1 MIDTII
7 LGLIFSLFI
16 ITVVYG
22 IWVGFELIQVATE
35 RDEWREIAVKTN
47 SLLQEMEMQTSWA
60 VRLNLNREIRPF
72 RSNNKLHPNKND
84 SGITSNKG

>member
-7 LGLIFSLFI
+7 LGLTFLLFI

-22 IWVGFELIQVATE
+22 VWVGFELIQVATE
-35 RDEWREIAVKTN
+35 RDEWREIAVETN
-47 SLLQEMEMQTSWA
+47 SLLQEMESS
-60 VRLNLNREIRPF
+60 LEPLNREIRPF